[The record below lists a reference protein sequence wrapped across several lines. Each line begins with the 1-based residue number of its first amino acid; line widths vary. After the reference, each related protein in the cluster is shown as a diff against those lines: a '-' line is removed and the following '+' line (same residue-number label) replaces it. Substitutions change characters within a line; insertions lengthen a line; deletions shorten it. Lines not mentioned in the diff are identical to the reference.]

1 MGPLKGTEHSFL
13 TIHGSSNEVES
24 VECRCVLIPLCR
36 LLQKAQ
42 NGLDVL
48 FLRICGC
55 ELGQGGTLIQA
66 HLVQLSKGGDNHRHK
81 EQ

>member
-13 TIHGSSNEVES
+13 TIHGSSNEMES
-24 VECRCVLIPLCR
+24 FERRRVLILLCR

-55 ELGQGGTLIQA
+55 ERGQGGTLIQA
-66 HLVQLSKGGDNHRHK
+66 HLAQLSKGGHNHSYK
-81 EQ
+81 E